1 MVQNLIRIKDIIN
14 NKEFVYNTEYN
25 LESGFLKCFESIIK
39 NDNINDKEN
48 VNYAIYENHCEI
60 FYDEE
65 IIKKG
70 WVWNSTKQQK
80 NIIYILTYI
89 PIYSEKEIK
98 ESNKET
104 QIGRGII
111 EKRDFGTQ
119 KDFNYICEDSESGDS
134 KKSESD
140 DSSDSKK
147 SESDDSSDS
156 KKSLVSTILDELTT
170 PVNIDW
176 SYNELEPV
184 IRNFNNLNLGNGYAN
199 NPFFPKELDME
210 LKKKLSKPN
219 YGLKPIVE

>member
-25 LESGFLKCFESIIK
+25 LESGFLKCFKSIMK

-60 FYDEE
+60 FYEEE

-104 QIGRGII
+104 QVGKGIV
-111 EKRDFGTQ
+111 EKRDYGTQ
-119 KDFNYICEDSESGDS
+119 KDFNYICE
-134 KKSESD
+134 ESD
-140 DSSDSKK
+140 SDN
-147 SESDDSSDS
+147 SSDS

-170 PVNIDW
+170 TVNIDW
-176 SYNELEPV
+176 CYNELEPV
-184 IRNFNNLNLGNGYAN
+184 IQNFNNLNLGNGYAN
-199 NPFFPKELDME
+199 NPFFPKEFDIE
-210 LKKKLSKPN
+210 LKKQLSKPK

>member
-119 KDFNYICEDSESGDS
+119 KDFNYICEDSD
-134 KKSESD
+134 
-140 DSSDSKK
+140 
-147 SESDDSSDS
+147 SDDSSDS

-170 PVNIDW
+170 TVNIDW